1 VFEPLKIDSQTVG
14 FIYHGLHATLFFGNR
29 FGTLELLEKSFPDVQ
44 FNQLKQVHSSRW
56 TEAHR
61 DPQLADAHFTSCEN
75 VGLVIRTADC
85 LPILICKQ
93 NGIAAVHAGW
103 RGIVGGI
110 LNGAPHP
117 FSIEGSEIYIGPH
130 IKACSFEV
138 GTEVLEKILPIG
150 RQLSIPESEYIF
162 SHHDQKKSYIDLS
175 RIVQAQLIRA
185 GARLV
190 FTHNSDTL
198 TDLNYFSYRRDQ
210 NSEGRQISFVIKNFP
225 KFTNT

>member
-29 FGTLELLEKSFPDVQ
+29 FGTLELLEKSFPNVQ
-44 FNQLKQVHSSRW
+44 FHQLQQVHSSRW

-61 DPQLADAHFTSCEN
+61 DPPLADAHFTSREN
-75 VGLVIRTADC
+75 VGLVVRTADC

-103 RGIVGGI
+103 RGVVGGI

-138 GTEVLEKILPIG
+138 GTEVLEQIRLIG
-150 RQLSIPESEYIF
+150 LQLSIPESEYIF

-185 GARLV
+185 GAKLV
-190 FTHNSDTL
+190 FTQDSDTL
-198 TDLNYFSYRRDQ
+198 TDLNYFSYRRDH
-210 NSEGRQISFVIKNFP
+210 NSQGRQISFVIKRS
-225 KFTNT
+225 